1 MTQQDGFKK
10 PRVLFICAGN
20 TARSQMAQV
29 LLEQRASE
37 RFEVASAGLEPGEV
51 NPLTILALQDAGLS
65 VEHPQS
71 KGVKPLIAEHF
82 HYVITVCDRAE
93 ANCPVFSNARYRMSW
108 PFKDPTAAT
117 GTQDER
123 LVVFHRVRDEI
134 NLKVQD
140 WLKELA

>member
-29 LLEQRASE
+29 LLEQRAPE
-37 RFEVASAGLEPGEV
+37 RFEVASAGL
-51 NPLTILALQDAGLS
+51 T
-65 VEHPQS
+65 VEHLQS